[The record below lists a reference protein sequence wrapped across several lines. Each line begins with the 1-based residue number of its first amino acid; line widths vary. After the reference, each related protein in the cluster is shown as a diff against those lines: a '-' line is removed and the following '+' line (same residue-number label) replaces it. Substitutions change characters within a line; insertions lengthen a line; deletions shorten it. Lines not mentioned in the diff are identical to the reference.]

1 GPRPVEFGK
10 EAKRPTVAGLAAV
23 PAAYRPAQKK
33 QESSRPK
40 SQEPL
45 IENERRHPEFP
56 KPPPIPNLPEYMPR
70 PVSRGSI
77 KSLPSQK
84 STNMTPEKARLMKA
98 LELRKKQMRKSNP
111 QQYTINSPKDE
122 VTPAMPKVPEPSD
135 REAAK
140 SSGKGAEAAVSN
152 HSQHPAI
159 SNKADSGIEIDY
171 EKQQERRDELT
182 QGKGIQEESTELP
195 ANHSTLHQLE
205 ASSPPQ
211 LDSIPSRSE
220 ASSPRPDTDAEAG
233 AESTISLNML
243 DDAPQPSFPWI
254 DEESSSRKEPEADQ
268 PSPHGEPVM
277 SATSITSSS
286 QPKSPAVSQP
296 ATYRPS
302 GADRAEERLAISG
315 EARFSSESYRQESG
329 DLAKRRRG
337 IVEPLDIDPQLNH
350 DSSPDEELPKELQD
364 PVSVS
369 HSPMA
374 EDIERRRS
382 THSAV
387 SEDSN
392 PSTRSVNVPR
402 SASKLPG
409 QSESPRAS
417 RNQALATQPSH
428 KNELP
433 DDLKRNTSTSQSKGS
448 HQPSALGGAERGSTA
463 SMSPEV
469 GPTNTWRD
477 RKTAVRSPPRSRP
490 GSFRRQSA
498 RDTPVG
504 QTPSHTPTWNVQHD
518 PSLNRDSISVSARIV
533 RPPPRSDM
541 GNTSIDGQLHHSQL
555 TVNHKRASVSNQNRR
570 LSPLQT
576 SNLPKSESA
585 PSSMAH
591 PPAPEN
597 RHFQFARPSVIGRWQ
612 GNQGTSS
619 PLTPSADDFPP
630 PPTQRH
636 SHASSMNVGDDS
648 AVPKEGSRTSRF
660 FKRMSNFGTGHKRRT
675 SGQNV
680 MSAMSAL
687 DVSSNQRSSTA
698 AATDKSDTPP
708 AVVVGDLNVQFPD
721 SLLWK
726 RRIVEI
732 DDGGHIV
739 FAISQAMDVQRAAVK
754 RFHLSEFKQPY
765 APDLERQELP
775 HSIMLEFS
783 DGTALQTACE
793 DAMTARQVLHTANV
807 SVASLSAFDQAY
819 GQQANPTKGSWLS
832 RVSHRASHI
841 PNRPPASNLSAS
853 GSRENLPL
861 RAPGSAGFFAGGAAG
876 ALGSGLGSG
885 GSAEQLP
892 VLQKTSSYP
901 TSPAS
906 PASPTET
913 EFAGATPID
922 ASFGDRADLP
932 EPPVTARLHSDRGG
946 AQRSRSGTATQAD
959 HDRKKNKKKVN
970 MDRYA
975 HQAGDDEYDSDGEA
989 DDEFERTVF
998 HSSPTMTS
1006 HYDDQESHPSE
1017 SEEEHESIDG
1027 DEDTPTTQ
1035 GWGTD
1040 REGRSPTG
1048 LMTSWTEEQVAD
1060 YIASLSPAL
1069 KQYSQAFANE
1079 GIVGD
1084 ALVALTHD
1092 ELRELGVA
1100 SVGHRLTI
1108 LKAVYEHKVRS
1119 GIKIEEGDYVPLSA
1133 EGDKADMY
1141 ANQDD
1146 IARIIESIKLR
1157 DQRIIAAE
1165 QELRALKSDLDRIY
1179 DENRKLREETLP
1191 IMRLVKDQRTPLPDP
1206 AGGTIPSPR
1215 DVDPPKQEN
1224 LAPASKETK
1233 GSSLSR
1239 KFSTKK
1245 LFLGGAPKNPSP
1257 THPPQS
1263 HTPQPREVRDD
1274 PGGSHLEA
1282 SAAAMA
1288 ASSHLTASMT
1298 NQQSPTGQQLSP
1310 TSPAYSS
1317 HAPSSGGSYHQP
1329 GSAAARSFPRE
1340 ATRHAYNLH
1349 NADDNPTGY
1358 SSNSQWSQAT
1368 TNLGEREPPGS
1379 ARIPTDRGPSR
1390 RQAPTPSPR
1399 EDETPQTA
1407 PLPRDRERDRDRA
1420 GTGVDRDNPQV
1431 EIFKSFRVSIE
1442 DPCKVVLPVALKRY
1456 NITDDWRQYSLYIV
1470 HGDQERCLGLQEKPL
1485 MLFKQLDKE
1494 GRKPMFMLRRHA
1506 SPQEGWSGTAS
1517 QYYGGSGGGGGSGSG
1532 GGGGGGGGS
1541 GVSGG
1546 QPEKVRRV

>member
-1 GPRPVEFGK
+1 
-10 EAKRPTVAGLAAV
+10 
-23 PAAYRPAQKK
+23 
-33 QESSRPK
+33 
-40 SQEPL
+40 
-45 IENERRHPEFP
+45 
-56 KPPPIPNLPEYMPR
+56 
-70 PVSRGSI
+70 
-77 KSLPSQK
+77 
-84 STNMTPEKARLMKA
+84 MTPEKARLMKA

-140 SSGKGAEAAVSN
+140 WSEKGVEAAVSN

-171 EKQQERRDELT
+171 EKQQERRDGLT
-182 QGKGIQEESTELP
+182 QRKGTQEDSTELP

-220 ASSPRPDTDAEAG
+220 TSSPRPNANAEAG
-233 AESTISLNML
+233 AEPTVSLHML
-243 DDAPQPSFPWI
+243 DDASQPSFPWI
-254 DEESSSRKEPEADQ
+254 DEGSSSGKDPGADQ
-268 PSPHGEPVM
+268 QPPNGEPVM
-277 SATSITSSS
+277 SATSTT
-286 QPKSPAVSQP
+286 SPAVSQP

-302 GADRAEERLAISG
+302 GADRADQERRAEERLANNE

-337 IVEPLDIDPQLNH
+337 IVEPLDIDPQRNQ
-350 DSSPDEELPKELQD
+350 DSSPDEELSKGVRD

-369 HSPMA
+369 HAPMA

-382 THSAV
+382 TQSAV

-392 PSTRSVNVPR
+392 PSTRSAHVPR
-402 SASKLPG
+402 PASNLLR
-409 QSESPRAS
+409 QSKSPRAS
-417 RNQALATQPSH
+417 RDHALATQPSY
-428 KNELP
+428 KNEFV
-433 DDLKRNTSTSQSKGS
+433 DSLKRNTSTSQYKDSQ
-448 HQPSALGGAERGSTA
+448 QPSEHGGAERGSTA
-463 SMSPEV
+463 SISPVV
-469 GPTNTWRD
+469 GSTNTWRD

-498 RDTPVG
+498 RDTPQG
-504 QTPSHTPTWNVQHD
+504 QSPSNVPTWNVQHD

-541 GNTSIDGQLHHSQL
+541 GNNSIDGQLHHSQL

-597 RHFQFARPSVIGRWQ
+597 RHLQLSRPSVIGRLQ
-612 GNQGTSS
+612 SNQGTTS

-630 PPTQRH
+630 PPNQRN
-636 SHASSMNVGDDS
+636 SHASSMNTGDDT
-648 AVPKEGSRTSRF
+648 AAPKEGSRTSRF

-675 SGQNV
+675 SGQNL
-680 MSAMSAL
+680 MSAMSSL
-687 DVSSNQRSSTA
+687 DVSSHQRSSTA

-708 AVVVGDLNVQFPD
+708 PVVVGDLKVQFPD

-754 RFHLSEFKQPY
+754 RFHLNEFKQPF

-775 HSIMLEFS
+775 HSVMLEFS
-783 DGTALQTACE
+783 DGTTLQTACE
-793 DAMTARQVLHTANV
+793 DAMTARQTASV
-807 SVASLSAFDQAY
+807 SVATLSAFDQAY
-819 GQQANPTKGSWLS
+819 GQQANPSKGSWLS

-901 TSPAS
+901 TSLAS

-932 EPPVTARLHSDRGG
+932 EPPVTARLHSDRGE

-959 HDRKKNKKKVN
+959 HDRKKTKKKVN

-975 HQAGDDEYDSDGEA
+975 HQAGDDDYDSDGEA

-998 HSSPTMTS
+998 HTSPTMTS

-1017 SEEEHESIDG
+1017 SEEEHESLDG

-1069 KQYSQAFANE
+1069 KHYSQAFANE

-1224 LAPASKETK
+1224 LAPAPKETK

-1317 HAPSSGGSYHQP
+1317 HAPSSGGSYHPP

-1340 ATRHAYNLH
+1340 APRHAYNLH

-1399 EDETPQTA
+1399 EEETPQTA
-1407 PLPRDRERDRDRA
+1407 PLPRDRERDRDRSNT
-1420 GTGVDRDNPQV
+1420 TGVDRDNPQV

-1442 DPCKVVLPVALKRY
+1442 DPCKVVLPV
-1456 NITDDWRQYSLYIV
+1456 
-1470 HGDQERCLGLQEKPL
+1470 
-1485 MLFKQLDKE
+1485 
-1494 GRKPMFMLRRHA
+1494 
-1506 SPQEGWSGTAS
+1506 
-1517 QYYGGSGGGGGSGSG
+1517 
-1532 GGGGGGGGS
+1532 
-1541 GVSGG
+1541 
-1546 QPEKVRRV
+1546 